1 MDAALQEQHDL
12 ARVDRAWATAVIASG
27 FTIVLAAWLQH
38 FGGLRS
44 GAVFYADS
52 LLVLAAGCILA
63 RTRSRVAAIFLL
75 LNLSLTLLSAAYGGA
90 WFFMVAGLPF
100 GAVYLGGCRATFRLH
115 RHATTRTALG
125 RSALPGRRTSGWT
138 RVRGFA
144 DRFRHRRRTCP
155 SSTGT
160 ATRVVLRGEAIVDWA
175 SFHSECKRALGFPAF
190 YGNNMNAWI
199 DCMSSLR
206 VDDGMVGVALG
217 REEVLELE
225 IRGSHD
231 LARRL
236 PDVMQAL
243 VECTAFANRERYV
256 IAGEPPAIVL
266 VHT

>member
-1 MDAALQEQHDL
+1 
-12 ARVDRAWATAVIASG
+12 
-27 FTIVLAAWLQH
+27 
-38 FGGLRS
+38 
-44 GAVFYADS
+44 
-52 LLVLAAGCILA
+52 
-63 RTRSRVAAIFLL
+63 
-75 LNLSLTLLSAAYGGA
+75 
-90 WFFMVAGLPF
+90 
-100 GAVYLGGCRATFRLH
+100 
-115 RHATTRTALG
+115 
-125 RSALPGRRTSGWT
+125 
-138 RVRGFA
+138 
-144 DRFRHRRRTCP
+144 
-155 SSTGT
+155 
-160 ATRVVLRGEAIVDWA
+160 
-175 SFHSECKRALGFPAF
+175 
-190 YGNNMNAWI
+190 MNAWI